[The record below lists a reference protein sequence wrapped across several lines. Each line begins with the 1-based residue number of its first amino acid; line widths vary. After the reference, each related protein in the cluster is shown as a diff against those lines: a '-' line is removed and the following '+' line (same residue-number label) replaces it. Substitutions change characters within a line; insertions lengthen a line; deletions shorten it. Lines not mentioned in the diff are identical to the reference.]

1 MMASPTAIGRMR
13 LRSLS
18 TGSGQSN
25 PVASSSSIGRMSAIL
40 TRSCPGGESAADKNP
55 TCRCAPFNASAAGEP
70 ATRSVQRFA
79 ACRFWSWIFKR
90 RFRQLE
96 SKNRL
101 YAGVGAFDLMQPAFV
116 QCAFVGDM
124 VKNRN
129 IRIHHQSGKCTYGI
143 VIEESSLRLPYH
155 DRQG

>member
-1 MMASPTAIGRMR
+1 MPAIECIGGGRAGDSVRSTIRRLQILELDFQTPVPT
-13 LRSLS
+13 
-18 TGSGQSN
+18 TGEQ
-25 PVASSSSIGRMSAIL
+25 
-40 TRSCPGGESAADKNP
+40 
-55 TCRCAPFNASAAGEP
+55 
-70 ATRSVQRFA
+70 
-79 ACRFWSWIFKR
+79 
-90 RFRQLE
+90 
-96 SKNRL
+96 NRL

-129 IRIHHQSGKCTYGI
+129 IRIHHQSGKCTYGN